1 METTQFKLLE
11 PRAGLHVNTPSTASG
26 RQSPVLSSQVQEE
39 EGKAIQEAYMEAA
52 GVHSASAWVMG
63 GGERKKEKEKKVVPV
78 LT

>member
-52 GVHSASAWVMG
+52 GVHSASAWVVG
-63 GGERKKEKEKKVVPV
+63 GKRKKEKEKKVVPV